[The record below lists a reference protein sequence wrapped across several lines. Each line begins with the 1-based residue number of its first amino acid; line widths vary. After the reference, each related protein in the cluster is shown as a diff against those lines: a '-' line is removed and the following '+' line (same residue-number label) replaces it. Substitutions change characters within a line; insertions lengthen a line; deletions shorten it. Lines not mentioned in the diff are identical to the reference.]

1 MTTSKPTDF
10 AELKEKLC
18 YFDSQKNYNEI
29 LTETL
34 IKNTNRDSK
43 DLVVIMYSGARNA
56 GRNEQH
62 TKSAAIISELIEII
76 KLQSEALEYYKDGN
90 GIDADFDENNGMVY
104 YLEKTKDGLLEGF
117 GFRSRKSLSETTTR
131 LQKLRGGKNGNTTN

>member
-1 MTTSKPTDF
+1 MTKTDF

-18 YFDSQKNYNEI
+18 RKIYVDIYVQREH
-29 LTETL
+29 
-34 IKNTNRDSK
+34 D
-43 DLVVIMYSGARNA
+43 
-56 GRNEQH
+56 
-62 TKSAAIISELIEII
+62 AAIISELIEII

-117 GFRSRKSLSETTTR
+117 GFRSRESLSETTTR
-131 LQKLRGGKNGNTTN
+131 LQKLREGNNGNTTN